1 MLTCTSEVVTS
12 PQILLALW
20 KHECFRVI
28 ADRFTILE
36 DKDWFEKECT
46 KTVEEE
52 CGAVLAKELAPEPY
66 FTDFMRDAPEPT
78 GTYEAMFHLL
88 VLHYSSLMSDKLF
101 ICK

>member
-1 MLTCTSEVVTS
+1 MLVATSEVVTT

-28 ADRFTILE
+28 ADRFTTME
-36 DKDWFEKECT
+36 DKAWFEIECT

-66 FTDFMRDAPEPT
+66 FVDFLRDAPEPT
-78 GTYEAMFHLL
+78 GKPMWFYLQE
-88 VLHYSSLMSDKLF
+88 
-101 ICK
+101 